1 LPFSSG
7 TITEKY
13 PQQAPRTRQNLLT
26 ACAISLQLQWRCVA
40 AQEKR
45 DGGIASGLTVLTGA

>member
-1 LPFSSG
+1 M
-7 TITEKY
+7 TEKY